1 MPLFIQLREMV
12 RIIIIV
18 CRTNLS
24 KTIPR
29 WAYLSCPRPL
39 FFRYLISPY
48 SFSLSLSLSV
58 FNSLSVSLI
67 LSLLVFLSPYIH
79 IAHTLSLS
87 HSLYL
92 TFTLSFSLSLT
103 PTLSVFVSLSL
114 SFSLSLRLCLRLC
127 HRYIRHPNPILCCWH
142 SPRPGVH
149 ASERN
154 RLQRPETRE
163 LPH

>member
-12 RIIIIV
+12 RIVFIG
-18 CRTNLS
+18 CRTDPNN
-24 KTIPR
+24 TIPR
-29 WAYLSCPRPL
+29 WAYFSWSRPL

-48 SFSLSLSLSV
+48 SFSLSVCLLVSLSLTLCLSLY
-58 FNSLSVSLI
+58 FSLSL
-67 LSLLVFLSPYIH
+67 
-79 IAHTLSLS
+79 TLSVYTYCT
-87 HSLYL
+87 H
-92 TFTLSFSLSLT
+92 TLSFSLSL
-103 PTLSVFVSLSL
+103 SYFHSL
-114 SFSLSLRLCLRLC
+114 SFFLSLRLRFC

-154 RLQRPETRE
+154 RLQRPQTRE